1 MANVQYKT
9 IIGNLFSLKYPFA
22 WCPKYRRKFLVGN
35 VAVRLRAL
43 LEEKA
48 GQLEV
53 EFEALESRPDH
64 VHLFVAADPTKA
76 PQPLANQF
84 ERHTSRALRQELAHL
99 RTRAA
104 VLWSRSDDV
113 GSVGHVSEDTVRK
126 SIETQERRS

>member
-1 MANVQYKT
+1 M
-9 IIGNLFSLKYPFA
+9 
-22 WCPKYRRKFLVGN
+22 GN

-43 LEEKA
+43 LDEKA

-53 EFEALESRPDH
+53 EFEALEIIPDH
-64 VHLFVAADPTKA
+64 VHLLVAANPTKA
-76 PQPLANQF
+76 PQQLANQF
-84 ERHTSRALRQELAHL
+84 ERHTSRVLRREFADL

-113 GSVGHVSEDTVRK
+113 GSVGQVSEDTLRK